1 MHHHLLPIGHN
12 HLTFSGPDELTM
24 AWRRDS
30 KAVVDSL
37 FAAVSHALKLAA
49 QRANLQPGIML
60 VFHSHG
66 SGMSYKAHIHGLISC
81 GGVDAE
87 GNWQEINQY
96 GERHLREDFRRLII
110 DELVKRIPASDVSEL
125 QRSPDKKWK
134 VYEVSHPEGP
144 AALIGYF
151 AGTHHGVVVKP
162 DESFVVSEN
171 TVQFASHHHSASGT
185 TRLSRD
191 EFLNRY
197 FAHVP
202 PKGVVT
208 VRHYGLYATRYG
220 KNLDRVRSMVE
231 SHCVSYPKENLED
244 PMEHCPVCDHILRE
258 VIRFS
263 RDELPPVL
271 RYEFLARG
279 SPIGHGEIIP
289 ETRITA

>member
-1 MHHHLLPIGHN
+1 MHRHLLPIGHN

-24 AWRRDS
+24 AWRKEP
-30 KAVVDSL
+30 KAVIDSL
-37 FAAVSHALKLAA
+37 FAAVSHTLKLAA
-49 QRANLQPGIML
+49 GRAKLQPGFML

-66 SGMSYKAHIHGLISC
+66 SGMSYKAHIHGIITC

-87 GNWQEINQY
+87 GNWKVNKQY
-96 GERHLREDFRRLII
+96 GERVLREDFRRLII
-110 DELVKRIPASDVSEL
+110 DELVKRIPAKDVSEL
-125 QRSPDKKWK
+125 QQTPEKQWK

-144 AALIGYF
+144 DALLGYF
-151 AGTHHGVVVKP
+151 SRSHHGVVVKP

-171 TVQFASHHHSASGT
+171 RVQFAAHHHSASGT
-185 TRLSRD
+185 TSLSRD
-191 EFLNRY
+191 EFLTRY

-220 KNLDRVRSMVE
+220 KNLDRVRSMLE
-231 SHCVSYPKENLED
+231 SCCVAYPKEQLED
-244 PMEHCPVCDHILRE
+244 PIEHCPVCDHVLRE

-271 RYEFLARG
+271 RYVVLARG